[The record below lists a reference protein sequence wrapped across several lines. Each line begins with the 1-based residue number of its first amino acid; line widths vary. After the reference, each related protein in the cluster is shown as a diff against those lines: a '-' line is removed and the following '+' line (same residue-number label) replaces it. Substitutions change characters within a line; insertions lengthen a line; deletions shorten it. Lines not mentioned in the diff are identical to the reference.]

1 MKNISFLIIAIG
13 LFFTSCKTARNNY
26 ATTTEC
32 IFNLHAGMDLEDV
45 SRILKSEPTDV
56 YSNIVGNQKVVVY
69 KYRKNYQQVPTKRQ
83 DAAEYLRGGKSVYKD
98 ESNLYVVFES
108 KTNKLLYYIT
118 DSGRKAGKSELNHAL
133 RVKLKN

>member
-1 MKNISFLIIAIG
+1 MRNINLIIVAIG
-13 LFFTSCKTARNNY
+13 LLLASCKSAKNNY

-32 IFNLHAGMDLEDV
+32 IFNLRAGMTLEDV
-45 SRILKSEPTDV
+45 SKTLKSEPTDV
-56 YSNIVGNQKVVVY
+56 YSNIVENQKVIIY
-69 KYRKNYQQVPTKRQ
+69 KYRKNYQQVPTKKQ

-98 ESNLYVVFES
+98 EANLYIVLDS
-108 KTNKLLYYIT
+108 KTNKMLYFIT